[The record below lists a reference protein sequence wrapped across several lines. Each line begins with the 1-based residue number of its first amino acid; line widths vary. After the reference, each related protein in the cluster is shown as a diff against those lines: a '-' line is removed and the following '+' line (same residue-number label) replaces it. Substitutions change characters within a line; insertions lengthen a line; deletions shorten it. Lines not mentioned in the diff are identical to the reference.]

1 MSAAVCV
8 SVAAT
13 GPDAENRANLEHQ
26 PTLCVD
32 MTPRYASNDLRMS
45 GKSLRLDAAA
55 AKRYADG
62 REESDGS

>member
-13 GPDAENRANLEHQ
+13 GPDAENRANLDHQ

-32 MTPRYASNDLRMS
+32 MTLRYASNDLRMS

-55 AKRYADG
+55 AKLRAAGY
-62 REESDGS
+62 EQSDDS